1 MAELKLA
8 ALKIFR
14 ETLAAIDIPLSMRRK
29 LGRAGSLIFVNGA
42 PVDLA
47 AFKWIYAIAIGK
59 ASVAMAHGLA
69 EVLSPDFRAEGIV
82 VAPTAAS
89 ALPEGFRSFVA
100 GHPIPDKESFA
111 AGRAILDLLSATNH
125 HTLVFFLLSG
135 GGSALVELPLDI
147 PPRSTGT
154 PHLAAATLEDMQAM
168 NRLLVTCGASIDEIN
183 AVRKHLSAVKG
194 GRLAVAAG
202 AAMKITLGV
211 TDVPEGQ
218 ESALASG
225 PTLPDPT
232 TVLDAC
238 GVVSRYD
245 LLSKLPPSIRMRF
258 EYPDSIPETPKAAE
272 AAFEPRRAAF
282 QILLGRHDLFHSAHH
297 ASESAE
303 FITECDNSTDN
314 WPVEKAVDF
323 LLAQL
328 GALKQANPGKSVAV
342 IADGEV
348 SSPVTGDGIGGRNL
362 AFALDCVKKIA
373 GRKIAV
379 LSAGTD
385 GVDGSSPAAGAVA
398 DGETLARAQALGLDP
413 ADYFRRS
420 DSYIFFRKLGDAIE
434 TGPTG
439 NNLRDLRILL
449 AE

>member
-1 MAELKLA
+1 MADLKQA
-8 ALKIFR
+8 ALRIFR
-14 ETLAAIDIPLSMRRK
+14 ETLAAIDIPLTMRRK
-29 LGRAGSLIFVNGA
+29 LGRAGSHILVNGA
-42 PVDLA
+42 PFDLA
-47 AFKWIYAIAIGK
+47 AFERICAISIGK
-59 ASVAMAHGLA
+59 ASVAMARGLA
-69 EVLSPDFRAEGIV
+69 ESLSPNFRADGIV

-89 ALPEGFRSFVA
+89 SLPEGFRGIVA
-100 GHPIPDKESFA
+100 GHPVPDQGSFA
-111 AGRAILDLLSATNH
+111 AGRAILDLLAATNQR
-125 HTLVFFLLSG
+125 TLVFFLLSG
-135 GGSALVELPLDI
+135 GGSALVELPLD
-147 PPRSTGT
+147 PGV
-154 PHLAAATLEDMQAM
+154 TLEDMQSL
-168 NRLLVTCGASIDEIN
+168 NRVLVTCGASIDEMN

-194 GRLAVAAG
+194 GRLAVAARS
-202 AAMKITLGV
+202 AMKITLGV

-232 TVLDAC
+232 TVLTAC
-238 GVVSRYD
+238 GVIRRYD
-245 LLSKLPPSIRMRF
+245 LLSRLPTRIRTRF
-258 EYPDSIPETPKAAE
+258 EHPESIPETPKAGDSVF
-272 AAFEPRRAAF
+272 AARSAAF

-297 ASESAE
+297 ASESTE
-303 FITECDNSTDN
+303 FVTICDNTTDN

-323 LLAQL
+323 LLAQV
-328 GALKQANPGKSVAV
+328 GSLKQANPGKSVAV

-348 SSPVTGDGIGGRNL
+348 SSPVTGNGIGGRNL
-362 AFALDCVKKIA
+362 AFVLDCVKKIA

-398 DGETLARAQALGLDP
+398 DGESLARAQSLGLDP
-413 ADYFRRS
+413 ADYYRRS
-420 DSYIFFRKLGDAIE
+420 DSYTFFRKLGDAIE

>member
-1 MAELKLA
+1 MPDLKQA
-8 ALKIFR
+8 ALQIFR
-14 ETLAAIDIPLSMRRK
+14 ETLAAIDIPSAMKRK
-29 LGRAGSLIFVNGA
+29 LIRAGSRISVSGA
-42 PVDLA
+42 VFDLA
-47 AFKWIYAIAIGK
+47 EYERICAIAIGK
-59 ASVAMAHGLA
+59 ASVAMARGLA
-69 EVLSPDFRAEGIV
+69 ELLSPDFRADGIA

-89 ALPEGFRSFVA
+89 EPPEGFSLIVA
-100 GHPIPDKESFA
+100 GHPVPNEGSFA
-111 AGRAILDLLSATNH
+111 AGRATLDLLATVNER
-125 HTLVFFLLSG
+125 TLVFFLLSG
-135 GGSALVELPLDI
+135 GGSALIESPLHPGI
-147 PPRSTGT
+147 T
-154 PHLAAATLEDMQAM
+154 LADMQAL
-168 NRLLVTCGASIDEIN
+168 NGALVTCGASIDEIN

-202 AAMKITLGV
+202 RATQITLGI

-238 GVVSRYD
+238 GVVLRYE
-245 LLSKLPPSIRMRF
+245 LHSKLPPAIRTLF
-258 EYPDSIPETPKAAE
+258 DHPESIPETPKPE
-272 AAFEPRRAAF
+272 NPAFDPRRTAF
-282 QILLGRHDLFHSAHH
+282 RILLGRHDLFHAAHR
-297 ASESAE
+297 ASECRE
-303 FITECDNSTDN
+303 FVTVCDNVTDN

-323 LLAQL
+323 LLREL
-328 GALKQANPGKSVAV
+328 DALKEASPGKSVAV

-348 SSPVTGDGIGGRNL
+348 SSPVTGNGVGGRNL
-362 AFALDCVKKIA
+362 AFVLDCVRKIA
-373 GRKIAV
+373 GKKIGV

-398 DGETLARAQALGLDP
+398 DGESLAHAQSQGMDP

-420 DSYIFFRKLGDAIE
+420 DSYTFFRRLGDTLE